1 MNKHNRIRGFGALS
15 SLIAALVLFGA
26 TPAVADLQ
34 LMPANIEVFGSVESI
49 DSIKGIVKVRGQS
62 YRFAP
67 KIRIHKMDGT
77 VVNRL
82 NMRLKKGMII
92 AIRHTAKSGSKT
104 YIAEEIWVKK
114 NDKK

>member
-1 MNKHNRIRGFGALS
+1 MNKHNRIRGFGTLLGLITTLILLS
-15 SLIAALVLFGA
+15 T
-26 TPAVADLQ
+26 TPVAADLQ
-34 LMPANIEVFGSVESI
+34 LMPANIEVFGTVESI

-82 NMRLKKGMII
+82 NIRLKKGMII
-92 AIRHTAKSGSKT
+92 AIKHTAKPGSKT
-104 YIAEEIWVKK
+104 YIAEEIWVK
-114 NDKK
+114 NNGKK